1 MPAAAVI
8 PAPRA
13 YTNIAAVKTLVVGPW
28 VQVCR
33 LAGAGSAAI
42 VPSGVVRSS
51 PGAGT
56 QPPAVRSCTRSQDGV
71 NRSRPQRA
79 PFTGGHQHGL
89 LNAPDAGQD
98 PRMGCGRVPLH
109 ARAAPGP
116 PPEPALA
123 VTVENSVCSRHPVLA
138 GCSSMECQSIDRMW
152 PNGVVLALVPILG
165 NCGGR
170 PLRVVGGSV
179 VAPLR
184 PRSRASRWTPVTS
197 RTRWG
202 RSG

>member
-1 MPAAAVI
+1 MRV
-8 PAPRA
+8 
-13 YTNIAAVKTLVVGPW
+13 
-28 VQVCR
+28 
-33 LAGAGSAAI
+33 AAI
-42 VPSGVVRSS
+42 VPSGVVRPS
-51 PGAGT
+51 PACWDTTSGGT
-56 QPPAVRSCTRSQDGV
+56 LLHPLTGWREPLPPAE
-71 NRSRPQRA
+71 RA
-79 PFTGGHQHGL
+79 PFTGGHNLEHGL

-170 PLRVVGGSV
+170 PLRGGWRVGGRPRGGPGPAPPAGTPVHQSDTMG
-179 VAPLR
+179 PLR
-184 PRSRASRWTPVTS
+184 V
-197 RTRWG
+197 
-202 RSG
+202 